1 MDNTSTLENLCFWLA
16 ICSRENPNKIGIM
29 EKRDIHQQSCVF
41 VLNEIE
47 TEGHCL

>member
-1 MDNTSTLENLCFWLA
+1 MDNIGTLENLCFWLA
-16 ICSRENPNKIGIM
+16 VASRENPNKSGIM

-41 VLNEIE
+41 FFDEIE